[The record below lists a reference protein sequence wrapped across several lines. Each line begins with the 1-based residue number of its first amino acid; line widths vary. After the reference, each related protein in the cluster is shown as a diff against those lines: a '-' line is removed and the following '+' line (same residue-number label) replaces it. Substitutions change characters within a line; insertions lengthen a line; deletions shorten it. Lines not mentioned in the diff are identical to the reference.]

1 MTGNAYKSNNRGSVA
16 VEFSLL
22 LPILLMILFLIIEY
36 GWYFTNRIVLTDAVY
51 TGAKAA
57 VEAREWNAYGE
68 DPEEFARQA
77 VVDAFWVFK
86 LNRDKDIRITI
97 TPRDSAGPR
106 RIEVCVPTLKVRQLT
121 GFLPEFMVPKRLNA
135 HAIMVFHDI

>member
-1 MTGNAYKSNNRGSVA
+1 MRGRTYKGDNRGAVV

-36 GWYFTNRIVLTDAVY
+36 GWYFTTRIVLTDAVY

-68 DPEEFARQA
+68 DPEAFARKA
-77 VVDAFWVFK
+77 VADAFWVYK
-86 LNRDKDIRITI
+86 LNQDKDIRVTI
-97 TPRDSAGPR
+97 TARDAEGPR
-106 RIEVCVPTLKVRQLT
+106 RIEVSVAALKASQLT
-121 GFLPEFMVPKRLNA
+121 GFLPEFMVPTKLNA
-135 HAIMVFHDI
+135 RAVMVFHDI